1 MRKGIGIILVIIFL
15 LSILLIIL
23 LNFQE
28 KSNNY
33 ELNDENSSYVMSE
46 EITNFYINNKNSND
60 LYRNVIISQN
70 NDFYGKK
77 LNSQFSFTLL
87 LEKADKIKF
96 KDPKDYK
103 INFRLLEDKNMR
115 AFYEYQILSEDFE
128 LYKDYQG
135 IGHFRFYLTYSIRE
149 DFGKL
154 ENNKSDIYSL
164 HGEINIEDI

>member
-28 KSNNY
+28 KSNSY
-33 ELNDENSSYVMSE
+33 ELNDENSSRVMSE

-87 LEKADKIKF
+87 LEKD
-96 KDPKDYK
+96 D
-103 INFRLLEDKNMR
+103 
-115 AFYEYQILSEDFE
+115 
-128 LYKDYQG
+128 
-135 IGHFRFYLTYSIRE
+135 
-149 DFGKL
+149 
-154 ENNKSDIYSL
+154 
-164 HGEINIEDI
+164 